1 MTSPLDVPVRLL
13 RGKRETAATLRS
25 VDNRGLVVK
34 TDDPPPL
41 RQLVK
46 IELSMP
52 HDAAIFTSHAT
63 VVRVAEAEGSN
74 HVGLELF
81 GQDRK
86 GLDAWE
92 VLVRFAQSAPAAAR
106 DAVPVS
112 ERAPSEERR
121 RNPRFNAR
129 LEMRVRS
136 PRNIHVAFTR
146 DLSQGGCFME
156 GGADLQLGA
165 GEPLVLNIVRPESR
179 ASVRVTGSA
188 RHQRAIGSGFG
199 YGIAFDPM
207 PVEIEQQMLDFVT
220 SAVEFLEQQAKSQ
233 SLPPGRP
240 STG

>member
-25 VDNRGLVVK
+25 VDNRGLVVR

-52 HDAAIFTSHAT
+52 HDASIFASHAT

-92 VLVRFAQSAPAAAR
+92 MLVRFAQSAPAAAR

-121 RNPRFNAR
+121 RHPRFNAR

-156 GGADLQLGA
+156 GGADLLLGA

-179 ASVRVTGSA
+179 ASVRLTGSA
-188 RHQRAIGSGFG
+188 RHQRTIGSGFG

-207 PVEIEQQMLDFVT
+207 PIEIELQMLDFVT

-233 SLPPGRP
+233 SLPPGRSP
-240 STG
+240 TG